1 MEKKVNRKS
10 WSLEKENIE
19 KIICGVQEILRKC
32 KCKANEILLRRRNNR
47 PYVPLKTEKN
57 ISFIF
62 VIACN
67 CLCNLRIRKK
77 NIELFAAVYV
87 IFLK

>member
-1 MEKKVNRKS
+1 MKKCWKS

-19 KIICGVQEILRKC
+19 KNICGVQEILRKC

-77 NIELFAAVYV
+77 KIELSAAVYV

>member
-47 PYVPLKTEKN
+47 PYVPLKTEKKY
-57 ISFIF
+57 ILYLRDCLQLF
-62 VIACN
+62 V
-67 CLCNLRIRKK
+67 
-77 NIELFAAVYV
+77 
-87 IFLK
+87 